1 MLTPTQRAIAFAGPT
16 SADALAD
23 LHLRLL
29 AEDDDARIVHLSVFA
44 VGDHVEGAAVVD
56 LLPSVARLID
66 DSVA

>member
-16 SADALAD
+16 TADALAD

-29 AEDDDARIVHLSVFA
+29 AEPDDAKIVHFSVFS
-44 VGDHVEGAAVVD
+44 VDDHVEGAAVVD
-56 LLPSVARLID
+56 LLPSVARLVD